1 MLALDFYRD
10 FEVQFLKA
18 TKSFYQQ
25 QSAENFENLS
35 VSNFSFLI
43 FAADVLRHLCGT
55 LN

>member
-25 QSAENFENLS
+25 QSVENFENLS
-35 VSNFSFLI
+35 LTSYVT
-43 FAADVLRHLCGT
+43 FAEL
-55 LN
+55 